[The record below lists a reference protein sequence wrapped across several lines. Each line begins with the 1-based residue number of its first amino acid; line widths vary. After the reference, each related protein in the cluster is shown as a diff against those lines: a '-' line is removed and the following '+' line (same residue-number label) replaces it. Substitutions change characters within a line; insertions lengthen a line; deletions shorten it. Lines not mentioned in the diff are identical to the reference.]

1 MATIFTPAVSHDE
14 DPFTLKEPPR
24 GAADGVTPSFR
35 VAVDWQRGY
44 EPAGRGSS
52 LTVGALLPVVVK
64 SLSRL
69 KDGKVIGVVDED
81 VPEEPGRQHTVE
93 SLYAGILLG
102 ASEAEEGHA
111 GQFEGADFH
120 VLR

>member
-1 MATIFTPAVSHDE
+1 MATIFTSAVSHDE

-35 VAVDWQRGY
+35 VAVNWQRGY

-52 LTVGALLPVVVK
+52 LTAGALLPVVVK

-81 VPEEPGRQHTVE
+81 AAEELRRQDTIE
-93 SLYAGILLG
+93 SLYTGILLD

-111 GQFEGADFH
+111 GQFE
-120 VLR
+120 